1 VEPVLCGA
9 CQKANLKQT
18 PHGTNTL
25 CEPILMRN
33 GLFGQT
39 AGRGLDLPPPGGGLE
54 APPDRASFSAD
65 TCSHDT
71 EAEGVSAIDA
81 KAHHVA
87 PHNCGLQCGG
97 VAGARGCQSLRAT
110 SSSTHHGA
118 ARATTAAAETCAAVR
133 SPLFDALVRVLR
145 W

>member
-1 VEPVLCGA
+1 VERVLCDA
-9 CQKANLKQT
+9 SQNANLRQM

-25 CEPILMRN
+25 CEPILVRN
-33 GLFGQT
+33 GLFGQR
-39 AGRGLDLPPPGGGLE
+39 AGPGLDLPPPGGVLE

-71 EAEGVSAIDA
+71 EAEGVSAINA

-87 PHNCGLQCGG
+87 PHICGLQCGG
-97 VAGARGCQSLRAT
+97 VAGARGRQSLRAT
-110 SSSTHHGA
+110 TSRTPHGA

-133 SPLFDALVRVLR
+133 SPMFDVLVRVMR
-145 W
+145 G